1 MNLGQLIDYVGNLL
15 DYDPTNE
22 TYRAQLVAILN
33 DAQTRILT
41 DRPWDFAMRD
51 RTLRVWTDTTL
62 SFGVTNGSATVN
74 GSAFGASSSTVLPG
88 SPFDWAVV
96 KITECIWE
104 MVTLSKI
111 ITSQR
116 SASRA

>member
-62 SFGVTNGSATVN
+62 SFGVVNGSATVSRS
-74 GSAFGASSSTVLPG
+74 GYGASGSTILPG
-88 SPFDWAVV
+88 SDFDRAVV
-96 KITECIWE
+96 QI
-104 MVTLSKI
+104 VD
-111 ITSQR
+111 
-116 SASRA
+116 